1 MIESSQVNAVLVA
14 ESFNLNI
21 FQPLWLIDNEIISR
35 AEIESGTSFNTPVA
49 VSISTST
56 FDLLIVPE
64 RIQLTLKNNKDSAK
78 NDIQRIIGGI
88 VNKLPHTP
96 YSAIGLNFNYTL
108 TSNDQDDFVK
118 KSKELFMVDTNPL
131 VSEFNTDDVRAG
143 MYTSK
148 DMFGSRLR
156 LDIKPIINNERNEA
170 IQVNYNIHRNV
181 TTSTEIED
189 IISNISKMNEY
200 TDNLTNILNEALE
213 E

>member
-14 ESFNLNI
+14 ESINLNI

-64 RIQLTLKNNKDSAK
+64 RIQLTLKNNKDNAK

-108 TSNDQDDFVK
+108 TSNDQEDFVK

-189 IISNISKMNEY
+189 IISNISKINEY